1 MSSIDVS
8 TVLSALLS
16 EMKTLN
22 GRISTLEG
30 LVSTKP
36 SAPAA
41 APGKAAKKERKSKA
55 KSSESGEEKPKR
67 EPTAWRLFADRVRQT
82 LREAGFE
89 GKSLG
94 TECVQFASSLKEENP
109 DFSAW
114 SETDILARRGA
125 WTAPEVSKGE
135 QKLGK
140 GWATLQRTKK
150 ARSAAASV
158 ASDGDAAPASD
169 SEAAA
174 PKKARKN
181 PWEGLSP
188 EEKAERIA
196 KMKAGREAKKAA
208 EASAEEAPASDGE
221 GAAASV
227 TSSEKK
233 KRGPKK
239 QSEMTPEELAADKA
253 KRAAKKAAKSAEA
266 PKASGGA
273 AASSASAAAARLPL
287 PASPASS
294 TSSKSALVGFQRV
307 MLLGAP
313 YWVNLGT
320 GHCYHRLADGG
331 QGEWAGLF
339 HRTPKPHI
347 DDSVPEPS
355 EDDGFVLED

>member
-1 MSSIDVS
+1 MSSTDVS

-30 LVSTKP
+30 LVSVKP
-36 SAPAA
+36 ASGAGGGAP
-41 APGKAAKKERKSKA
+41 KKERKSKA

-67 EPTAWRLFADRVRQT
+67 EPSAWRLFADRVRQT

-94 TECVQFASSLKEENP
+94 TECVQFCSALKEENP

-114 SETDILARRGA
+114 SESDILARRGA

-135 QKLGK
+135 QKMGK

-158 ASDGDAAPASD
+158 ASDGDSAPASD
-169 SEAAA
+169 GEGK
-174 PKKARKN
+174 PKKERKN
-181 PWEGLSP
+181 PWANLS
-188 EEKAERIA
+188 EEERAERIA
-196 KMKAGREAKKAA
+196 KMKAGRAAKKAA
-208 EASAEEAPASDGE
+208 EAASEEAPASDGE
-221 GAAASV
+221 GAPSV
-227 TSSEKK
+227 SSSEKK

-239 QSEMTPEELAADKA
+239 HSEMTPEELAADKA
-253 KRAAKKAAKSAEA
+253 KRAAKKAAKSAEE
-266 PKASGGA
+266 PKPS
-273 AASSASAAAARLPL
+273 AASASSAAAAQMPL

-294 TSSKSALVGFQRV
+294 TSSKGALVGFQRV